1 MRKTTSSNLKVGI
14 FVLLSLAIF
23 VFSIFIFGGENKFF
37 TRTQKIQTS
46 FANLKSIS
54 RKIDQGEG
62 TMGSIINDPL
72 LYDKINSILGEA
84 ERSRFVRATIKY
96 LIEQR
101 IKQDKPGSRQ
111 FHNLSG

>member
-1 MRKTTSSNLKVGI
+1 MGAESGIATDLKDTI
-14 FVLLSLAIF
+14 
-23 VFSIFIFGGENKFF
+23 
-37 TRTQKIQTS
+37 
-46 FANLKSIS
+46 ANLKSIS

-84 ERSRFVRATIKY
+84 ERSKFVRATIKY

-101 IKQDKPGSRQ
+101 IKQEQAQEQAIP
-111 FHNLSG
+111 

>member
-23 VFSIFIFGGENKFF
+23 VFSIFILGGENKFF
-37 TRTQKIQTS
+37 TRTHKIQTS

-62 TMGSIINDPL
+62 TMGSIINDSL
-72 LYDKINSILGEA
+72 HYDKINSILGEA

-101 IKQDKPGSRQ
+101 IKQEQARKQAIP
-111 FHNLSG
+111 